1 MMLTKQTLPLVLV
14 LALFVSSTSSQELSK
29 LDRGRAQDIL
39 SGVAGDVRKHY
50 YDPNFHGLDWN
61 AKIAE
66 AKRKIDAAKTFNG
79 AMSAIAALLGALD
92 DTHTVF
98 IPPEHAYRHDY
109 GWKYQMIGQRCF
121 VTRVRPKSDAE
132 AKGIKPGDEVL
143 SINGITLDR
152 DDISTVQYV
161 FSILRPQLEL
171 VVSLRDPAGNQREV
185 KAAAKMRETKRLFDL
200 TTANG
205 MTDIWN
211 IWRQEETDE
220 HLRRARWIE
229 RGDDLVILKLPEF
242 SDYSAVQVAEMI
254 GKARKHKALI
264 LDLRGNP
271 GGLVDV
277 LQRLVG
283 GMFDKDVKI
292 GDRVGRKESKPQIA
306 KTTHNPFT
314 GKLIVLVDSHSAS
327 SAELFARIMQIE
339 KRGMVLGDRTSGS
352 VMEAKAYFEHTGAD
366 TAVYYG
372 ASITDADIIMSDG
385 KSLEHA
391 GVIPDEALMPTAKD
405 LANNLDPVL
414 AHAAELAGVKLTPEE
429 AGKLFPYEWPPE

>member
-1 MMLTKQTLPLVLV
+1 MLTKRTTLLILVFAILVSPL
-14 LALFVSSTSSQELSK
+14 SSQEITK
-29 LDRGRAQDIL
+29 LDRGRAQDMLHWI
-39 SGVAGDVRKHY
+39 AEDVRKHY
-50 YDPNFHGLDWN
+50 YDPKFHGLDWD

-66 AKRKIDAAKTFNG
+66 AKKKIDAAKTFSG

-132 AKGIKPGDEVL
+132 AKGLKPGDEIL

-161 FSILRPQLEL
+161 FSILRPQPEL
-171 VVSLRDPAGNQREV
+171 VVALRDPSGNQRQV
-185 KAAAKMRETKRLFDL
+185 KIAAKVRQTKRLFDL
-200 TTANG
+200 TAGNG

-211 IWRQEETDE
+211 IWREEETDE
-220 HLRRARWIE
+220 HIKRARWVE

-242 SDYSAVQVAEMI
+242 NWYSAVEVADMVN
-254 GKARKHKALI
+254 KARKHKTLI
-264 LDLRGNP
+264 LDLRCNP
-271 GGLVDV
+271 GGYVDV
-277 LQRLVG
+277 LERLAG

-292 GDRVGRKESKPQIA
+292 GDRVGRKERNPQTA
-306 KTTHNPFT
+306 KSSRNPFT
-314 GKLIVLVDSHSAS
+314 GKLIVLVDSESAS
-327 SAELFARIMQIE
+327 AAELFSRVMQLE
-339 KRGMVLGDRTSGS
+339 KRAVVLGDRTSGS
-352 VMEAKAYFEHTGAD
+352 VMESRTYFEKAGTD
-366 TAVYYG
+366 VVVFYG
-372 ASITDADIIMSDG
+372 ASITEADIIMTDG
-385 KSLEHA
+385 KSLEHT
-391 GVIPDEALMPTAKD
+391 GVTPDEISLPTAQD

-414 AHAAELAGVKLTPEE
+414 AHAAEIAGVKLTPEE